1 MIKLNDI
8 KVLGISHPNIFM
20 YKKELEGID
29 IIIDISYV
37 LDKTTINFN
46 EYYLSEDFSD
56 SLLADEFAAYLTVWL
71 EGDRYKNLDDMNLND
86 LDFMVRCDI
95 SNDVDEIQ
103 DISKEELNK
112 AFYMLKE
119 YVKSESFLKQLNR
132 KFEI

>member
-56 SLLADEFAAYLTVWL
+56 SLLADEFASYLTVWL
-71 EGDRYKNLDDMNLND
+71 EGDRYKNLDDMNLNN

-132 KFEI
+132 EFKV

>member
-1 MIKLNDI
+1 M
-8 KVLGISHPNIFM
+8 H
-20 YKKELEGID
+20 KKELEGID
-29 IIIDISYV
+29 VIIDISYV